1 MTTPRG
7 RPPHLAGRQEEAFR
21 SPSSPEEDPLK
32 TNSVEKG
39 DEPNYKTYV
48 SVIVLG
54 NQVGYIYYKVLLF
67 TYSSVEGWSAC
78 GHCAVRMPSGVGPP
92 DKGFFPRLET
102 IVSKSLEAVLF
113 LPWGE
118 GILDSSPRLS
128 SFAEALIPPVW
139 MNNE

>member
-7 RPPHLAGRQEEAFR
+7 RPPHVAGRQEEAFR

-32 TNSVEKG
+32 MNSMEKG
-39 DEPNYKTYV
+39 YEPDCKIYV
-48 SVIVLG
+48 SVIILTDKT
-54 NQVGYIYYKVLLF
+54 GYIYQSTLVHLQLGGGL
-67 TYSSVEGWSAC
+67 TPC
-78 GHCAVRMPSGVGPP
+78 GHGAVRTPSGAGPP
-92 DKGFFPRLET
+92 DEGFFPRLET
-102 IVSKSLEAVLF
+102 LVSKSSEAVLF